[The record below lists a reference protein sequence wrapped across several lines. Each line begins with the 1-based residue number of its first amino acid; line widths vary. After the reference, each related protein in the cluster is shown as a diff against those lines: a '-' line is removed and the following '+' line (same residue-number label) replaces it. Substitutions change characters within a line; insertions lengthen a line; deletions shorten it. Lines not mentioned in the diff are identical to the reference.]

1 MSGQVEHNFTCSSK
15 LSAILLC
22 SIQEIIGEA
31 GLVAVLKQA
40 GILLEEGDACRD
52 SLQQPLTFSEVSRIQ
67 NSLEALLGARGG
79 RGVALRSG
87 RVMFRQILREF
98 GSELGFSDLVF
109 RLSPIEVKLQT
120 GLDIL
125 ARILSE
131 HMNFI
136 ANAETDET
144 QFLLK
149 IDRCPV
155 CWEREADAVVCH
167 LIVGMLQEVAYWVS
181 GGKIFTIEEKTCMTR
196 GEPACVIA
204 INRKYLE

>member
-1 MSGQVEHNFTCSSK
+1 MSGQAEHNFTCSSK

-40 GILLEEGDACRD
+40 GILLEEGGVSRETF
-52 SLQQPLTFSEVSRIQ
+52 QQTLTFSEVCRIQ
-67 NSLEALLGARGG
+67 ISLETLLGARSG
-79 RGVALRSG
+79 RGVAMRSG

-98 GSELGFSDLVF
+98 GSELGLSDLVF

-136 ANAETDET
+136 ANAETNET
-144 QFLLK
+144 QLLFK

-181 GGKIFTIEEKTCMTR
+181 GGKIFLIEEKTCISR
-196 GEPACVIA
+196 GEPACVIV